1 MTLMLSPAVRV
12 AVPLPPLLLPTMA
25 STVLELTI
33 TGTLPEMAMLPEP
46 PAARTTLTKKSSP

>member
-1 MTLMLSPAVRV
+1 MLSPAVRV